1 METNEPTTTE
11 KTEAASEKLV
21 SESSKEGSMGDI
33 VTERKTYLSIVRASP
48 LYVDASKLFHWRDP
62 VKSGLLFGMLNLFY
76 YELYFEDYT
85 LLTLV
90 SYILLALLVLS
101 FGFVQYV
108 VLKARYLQ
116 GRNVDNPFKA
126 RFKNSTFHVSRST
139 IVQHV
144 DTVLDL
150 LNLTIDLVREVYY
163 CTNFFL
169 SLQAAFFLYLV
180 ATVGGWF
187 CGLTLVYLV
196 LLGFFVWPRLYEEKH
211 TEIDQIWGQVYV
223 VASTQLDNA
232 LKVGLSKI
240 PPVVFEKFP
249 FLKPKSS

>member
-1 METNEPTTTE
+1 MEANITTE
-11 KTEAASEKLV
+11 KTEVVQEKLASEPSREIL
-21 SESSKEGSMGDI
+21 GD
-33 VTERKTYLSIVRASP
+33 TPKERKTYFSIARASP
-48 LYVDASKLFHWRDP
+48 IYVDASKLFHWRDP
-62 VKSGLLFGMLNLFY
+62 IKSGLLFGMLNLFY

-85 LLTLV
+85 LVTLM
-90 SYILLALLVLS
+90 SYILLALLVIS

-126 RFKNSTFHVSRST
+126 RFKNSTFHVSRNT
-139 IVQHV
+139 IVEHV

-150 LNLTIDLVREVYY
+150 INLTIDLVRDVYY
-163 CTNFFL
+163 CTNLSL

-180 ATVGGWF
+180 STVGGWF
-187 CGLTLVYLV
+187 SGLTLAYLV
-196 LLGFFVWPRLYEEKH
+196 LLGFFIWPRLYEEKQQ
-211 TEIDQIWGQVYV
+211 EINQMYTMVYTIV
-223 VASTQLDNA
+223 STNLDNA
-232 LKVGLSKI
+232 LRVGISKV